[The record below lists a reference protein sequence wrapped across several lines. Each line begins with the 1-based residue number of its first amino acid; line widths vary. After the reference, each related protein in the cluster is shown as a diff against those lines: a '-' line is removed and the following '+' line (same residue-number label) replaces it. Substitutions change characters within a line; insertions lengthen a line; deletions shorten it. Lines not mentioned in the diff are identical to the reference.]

1 MLSLKEVEKHYDGFD
16 LQCSMEVQKGCITG
30 LIGKNGAGKTTA
42 FKAVL
47 GLIRKDGGEI
57 TVFGKSVESL
67 DVKDKEHMGVVLSDS
82 GFSGYLSVK
91 DLIPVLDSMY
101 PKFQKDWFLRKCS
114 EYRMPMDKKI
124 KDFSTGMKRKLQLL
138 AAISYGAD
146 LLILDEPT
154 SGMDVIVRDEMLD
167 LLREYMECGER
178 SILISSH
185 ISSDLESLCDDL
197 YMIDD
202 GKIILHEE
210 TDELLANYG
219 VLKVT
224 KEQYGQLDRQYILRR
239 RKENYGYS
247 CLTAQKRFYQENYPE
262 IEIEKGSID
271 EVLTMMIRG
280 KAL

>member
-101 PKFQKDWFLRKCS
+101 PKFQKD
-114 EYRMPMDKKI
+114 
-124 KDFSTGMKRKLQLL
+124 
-138 AAISYGAD
+138 
-146 LLILDEPT
+146 
-154 SGMDVIVRDEMLD
+154 
-167 LLREYMECGER
+167 
-178 SILISSH
+178 
-185 ISSDLESLCDDL
+185 
-197 YMIDD
+197 
-202 GKIILHEE
+202 
-210 TDELLANYG
+210 
-219 VLKVT
+219 
-224 KEQYGQLDRQYILRR
+224 
-239 RKENYGYS
+239 
-247 CLTAQKRFYQENYPE
+247 
-262 IEIEKGSID
+262 
-271 EVLTMMIRG
+271 
-280 KAL
+280 

>member
-82 GFSGYLSVK
+82 GF
-91 DLIPVLDSMY
+91 
-101 PKFQKDWFLRKCS
+101 LRKCS

-154 SGMDVIVRDEMLD
+154 SGMDVIARDEMLD

>member
-1 MLSLKEVEKHYDGFD
+1 
-16 LQCSMEVQKGCITG
+16 
-30 LIGKNGAGKTTA
+30 
-42 FKAVL
+42 
-47 GLIRKDGGEI
+47 
-57 TVFGKSVESL
+57 
-67 DVKDKEHMGVVLSDS
+67 
-82 GFSGYLSVK
+82 
-91 DLIPVLDSMY
+91 
-101 PKFQKDWFLRKCS
+101 
-114 EYRMPMDKKI
+114 MPMDKKI

-154 SGMDVIVRDEMLD
+154 SGMDVIARDEMLD

-262 IEIEKGSID
+262 IEI
-271 EVLTMMIRG
+271 
-280 KAL
+280 

>member
-138 AAISYGAD
+138 A
-146 LLILDEPT
+146 
-154 SGMDVIVRDEMLD
+154 
-167 LLREYMECGER
+167 
-178 SILISSH
+178 
-185 ISSDLESLCDDL
+185 
-197 YMIDD
+197 
-202 GKIILHEE
+202 
-210 TDELLANYG
+210 NYG

>member
-154 SGMDVIVRDEMLD
+154 SGMDVIARDEMLD
-167 LLREYMECGER
+167 LLREYMECGDC
-178 SILISSH
+178 L
-185 ISSDLESLCDDL
+185 L
-197 YMIDD
+197 YTSPSPRDC
-202 GKIILHEE
+202 
-210 TDELLANYG
+210 
-219 VLKVT
+219 
-224 KEQYGQLDRQYILRR
+224 
-239 RKENYGYS
+239 S
-247 CLTAQKRFYQENYPE
+247 
-262 IEIEKGSID
+262 
-271 EVLTMMIRG
+271 
-280 KAL
+280 